1 MPIHPRRVLL
11 TAGTLAFV
19 AIAFQ
24 ASADDQFP
32 KSPTKKPAPNLT
44 VRIMGIG
51 VLDTCK
57 SAMTAHNGNPGL
69 ATDSEYYD
77 YTSKRDELVAKDPTI
92 TAFDA
97 SLANSHDVTPSKMFP
112 VCNKYFADYTSG
124 VNAAPLPLTS
134 VCDANAKSFLKQT
147 VDNLADYKAH
157 KGSQYAYVQSPRRS
171 LENARF
177 AMLKTGGGPMGHC
190 ALNDRFKTAFA
201 PLKAQLDSLETQI
214 LAEETAK
221 GIKFVPVD
229 NKDLGVGISYV
240 DLKTNQ
246 PVVGQQ

>member
-1 MPIHPRRVLL
+1 MPIHLRPALL
-11 TAGTLAFV
+11 TVGALV

-32 KSPTKKPAPNLT
+32 KSPTKKPPPNLT

-57 SAMTAHNGNPGL
+57 SAMTAHNSNPGL
-69 ATDSEYYD
+69 ATDSEYYG

-112 VCNKYFADYTSG
+112 ACNKYFADYASG
-124 VNAAPLPLTS
+124 VNAAALPLS
-134 VCDANAKSFLKQT
+134 DVCDKNAKAFLKQT
-147 VDNLADYKAH
+147 VDGLADYRAH
-157 KGSQYAYVQSPRRS
+157 KFSIVSARRA
-171 LENARF
+171 LETARF
-177 AMLKTGGGPMGHC
+177 TMLKSGGGPMGHC
-190 ALNDRFKTAFA
+190 ALNDKFKTAFA

-229 NKDLGVGISYV
+229 NKDLGVGVTYV

-246 PVVGQQ
+246 PVSGQ